1 MLNGLLIRNLKIGKN
16 KMIKEEE
23 RLEKLLK
30 LREVDEEKAIQLFYE
45 WTKIG
50 VFNLHNF
57 KKAVKIIKLC
67 HSCDRD

>member
-1 MLNGLLIRNLKIGKN
+1 
-16 KMIKEEE
+16 MIKEEE